1 MNQQNQNY
9 VQQNFGVLMNLL
21 RDRQGFL
28 EEIRQ
33 EVRLQNK
40 ISGLFV
46 TSSIFFAI
54 YGAIIGASHSWM
66 QSLSSTIKLPIF
78 YLLTLIICFPT
89 LFFFNILFGSRST
102 AKQHFVILL
111 TAISV
116 ISVLLF
122 SLAPVTLLFMI
133 TAPDSYQF
141 FKLLNVVIF
150 GITGIFGVKFLYE
163 GMQLLSE
170 DDHNRGIKL
179 LPEPEKVTG
188 ENQDKSQE
196 VENQDMQ
203 FIYEQEVSLFPKQPT
218 NKPKNIAVKNEDVGK
233 KTRTTIL
240 RSWLF
245 LYGFVGV
252 QLGWF
257 LRPFFGSPGTDFQL
271 FRSIQGNFY
280 LDVLHAISQVLGG
293 R

>member
-1 MNQQNQNY
+1 MMNKQNY
-9 VQQNFGVLMNLL
+9 VQQNFSVLMNLL

-33 EVRLQNK
+33 EVRLQSK
-40 ISGLFV
+40 ISSLFV

-133 TAPDSYQF
+133 TAPNSYQF
-141 FKLLNVVIF
+141 FKLLNVLIF
-150 GITGIFGVKFLYE
+150 GVTGVFGVKFLYE

-170 DDHNRGIKL
+170 DYKDRGIQLIPKSAESKYDDEYGTQEMQL
-179 LPEPEKVTG
+179 VYESEIKSITQSK
-188 ENQDKSQE
+188 QDKSKKLT
-196 VENQDMQ
+196 NQNDE
-203 FIYEQEVSLFPKQPT
+203 I
-218 NKPKNIAVKNEDVGK
+218 GK

-245 LYGFVGV
+245 LYGFVGI

-257 LRPFFGSPGTDFQL
+257 LRPFFGAPGTDFQL
-271 FRSIQGNFY
+271 FRTIQGNFY
-280 LDVLHAISQVLGG
+280 LDVIHAISQILGG
-293 R
+293 K

>member
-1 MNQQNQNY
+1 MLEKKTYKIQH
-9 VQQNFGVLMNLL
+9 FGILISLL

-28 EEIRQ
+28 EEISQ
-33 EVRLQNK
+33 EVRLQSK
-40 ISGLFV
+40 MISLFV

-54 YGAIIGASHSWM
+54 YGAIIGASHSWG
-66 QSLSSTIKLPIF
+66 QALSGAIKLPAF

-89 LFFFNILFGSRST
+89 LFFFNVLFGSRSSFQ
-102 AKQHFVILL
+102 QHFVVLL
-111 TAISV
+111 TAVAV

-122 SLAPVTLLFMI
+122 SLAPVTLFFMI

-141 FKLLNVVIF
+141 FKLLNVLIF

-163 GMQLLSE
+163 GMQLLSQ
-170 DDHNRGIKL
+170 
-179 LPEPEKVTG
+179 
-188 ENQDKSQE
+188 QDE
-196 VENQDMQ
+196 
-203 FIYEQEVSLFPKQPT
+203 
-218 NKPKNIAVKNEDVGK
+218 VGK

-245 LYGFVGV
+245 LYAFVGM

-257 LRPFFGSPGTDFQL
+257 LRPFFGAPGSKFEL
-271 FRSIQGNFY
+271 FRAVKGNFY
-280 LDVLHAISQVLGG
+280 LDIVQAFYEILGF